1 MQRDKTRLK
10 LLSFLLNPFGESEE
24 EARRKPGR
32 DQAGLCYLWVPH
44 PQATPRS
51 LSGVHFLWGQGQEW
65 ACAGPALRPAHPL
78 RIPKLARLSPKPVG
92 KINKGK
98 HRGPDLA

>member
-10 LLSFLLNPFGESEE
+10 LLSFLLNPFGKSEE

-44 PQATPRS
+44 PQATPLFSEICS
-51 LSGVHFLWGQGQEW
+51 LVD
-65 ACAGPALRPAHPL
+65 RKTT
-78 RIPKLARLSPKPVG
+78 IK
-92 KINKGK
+92 
-98 HRGPDLA
+98 